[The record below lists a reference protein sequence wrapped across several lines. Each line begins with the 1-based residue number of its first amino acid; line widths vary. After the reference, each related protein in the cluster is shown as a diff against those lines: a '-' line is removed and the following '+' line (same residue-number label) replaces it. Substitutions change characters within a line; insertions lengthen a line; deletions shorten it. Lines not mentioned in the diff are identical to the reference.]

1 MMVKSSMMASPMESG
16 ARAEVKRG
24 CTETAKAM
32 EKDVTLSHAI
42 TGNNSVKELAIRRKD
57 KKIRRSLIGPVKE
70 MEDGT

>member
-32 EKDVTLSHAI
+32 EARTSPCLTPLLETTVSKSWPSGEKT
-42 TGNNSVKELAIRRKD
+42 
-57 KKIRRSLIGPVKE
+57 RRSEGLS
-70 MEDGT
+70 